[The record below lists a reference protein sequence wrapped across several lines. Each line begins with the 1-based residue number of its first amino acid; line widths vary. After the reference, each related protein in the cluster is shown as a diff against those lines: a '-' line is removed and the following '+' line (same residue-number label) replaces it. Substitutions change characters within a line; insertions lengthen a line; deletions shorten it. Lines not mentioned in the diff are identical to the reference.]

1 MSEKPKIVVILG
13 PTASGKTALSI
24 KVAQKIGG
32 EVISADS
39 RQVYKGLDLG
49 TGKVTK
55 KEMGSVPHHLL
66 DVASPK
72 RKFSVARYQKLA
84 NKKITEIIKR
94 GRTPIIVGGSGFY
107 IQAIVDNLI
116 LPDVPPNPKLRLELQ
131 GKTIH
136 ELFSILKKI
145 DPQRAKNIDENNPV
159 RLIRAIE
166 IGKAFG
172 QVPKLQFANPP
183 FNFIQIGL
191 KPDSKDLEKKIKDRL
206 LARMRLGLVAE
217 VKKLHRQGLS
227 WRRMEELGLE
237 YRYLAL
243 LEQKKTSR
251 EQMIKELEKEIVR
264 YAKRQITWFKRD
276 KRISW
281 FNPTDKK
288 LLEKVLKLINEN

>member
-166 IGKAFG
+166 IGKALG

-183 FNFIQIGL
+183 FNFIQ
-191 KPDSKDLEKKIKDRL
+191 
-206 LARMRLGLVAE
+206 
-217 VKKLHRQGLS
+217 
-227 WRRMEELGLE
+227 
-237 YRYLAL
+237 
-243 LEQKKTSR
+243 
-251 EQMIKELEKEIVR
+251 
-264 YAKRQITWFKRD
+264 
-276 KRISW
+276 
-281 FNPTDKK
+281 
-288 LLEKVLKLINEN
+288 

>member
-55 KEMGSVPHHLL
+55 KEMGGVPHHLL

-237 YRYLAL
+237 YWYLAL

>member
-55 KEMGSVPHHLL
+55 KEMGGVPHHLL

>member
-32 EVISADS
+32 EVISVDS

-55 KEMGSVPHHLL
+55 KEMGGVPHHLL

>member
-55 KEMGSVPHHLL
+55 KEMGGVPHHLL

-166 IGKAFG
+166 IGKALG

>member
-166 IGKAFG
+166 IGKAFS

>member
-55 KEMGSVPHHLL
+55 KEMGGVPHHLL

-166 IGKAFG
+166 IGKAFS

-264 YAKRQITWFKRD
+264 YAKRQITWFKKD